1 MLQCDHSY
9 CNIFFMAI
17 TYQIDIDSYIGDG
30 AYSKQYVR
38 NVLEQNSNKPVNV
51 RMNSLGGSLDH
62 GLDIADRFANHGD
75 VTVDLFA
82 LNASAATVATLG
94 AKTVR
99 MSSSAFYLIHKALT
113 TVFLI
118 QQVNADNI
126 DQIISDLSDQKD
138 NLQKF
143 DLAIAKKYVDKT
155 GKSMDEIMNLMKKGG
170 WLNAEEAKT
179 WGFVDEIFD
188 TKEKVNTKD
197 FKNKIEAFGLPTN
210 CISEKDLFT
219 NIIISNSMKKQP
231 LKINALL
238 NITNLEST
246 EEGIYLNEE
255 QVHSLDGKVIEL
267 ENSVATITTE
277 KTTAENR
284 ATTAETAVATKDTE
298 IAELTTQV
306 TNLKAGAGDTTKGNP
321 KSTDT
326 VVVENAV
333 DDFFTNMAAAKG
345 LFDLIK

>member
-1 MLQCDHSY
+1 VIIHTATF
-9 CNIFFMAI
+9 FFMAI

-38 NVLEQNSNKPVNV
+38 SVLDQNPNKPVNV

-62 GLDIADRFANHGD
+62 GLDIADRFSNHGD
-75 VTVDLFA
+75 VTVDMFA
-82 LNASAATVATLG
+82 LNASAATLATLG
-94 AKTVR
+94 AKKVR
-99 MSSSAFYLIHKALT
+99 MSSSGFYLIHKALT

-118 QQVNADNI
+118 RQVNADNI
-126 DQIISDLSDQKD
+126 DQIISDLTDQKD
-138 NLQKF
+138 NLEKF

-155 GKSMDEIMNLMKKGG
+155 GKSMDEIMNLMTKGG
-170 WLNAEEAKT
+170 WLSADEAKT
-179 WGFVDEIFD
+179 WGFVDEIFNSS
-188 TKEKVNTKD
+188 EKVNTKD

-219 NIIISNSMKKQP
+219 NIIISEPMKKQP

-246 EEGIYLNEE
+246 DEGIYLNED
-255 QVHSLDGKVIEL
+255 QVHALDGKVVEL

-277 KTTAENR
+277 KTSAETR
-284 ATTAETAVATKDTE
+284 ATTAEAAVATKDTE
-298 IAELTTQV
+298 IANLTTQV

-321 KSTDT
+321 KATDT
-326 VVVENAV
+326 VVPDNTV

-345 LFDLIK
+345 LFDLVK